1 MAITN
6 IRQRIALLESRLSE
20 IDPTIS
26 SSVTKEES
34 PEKKKPS
41 IESLYDDA
49 VSTFHREQFDGKSW
63 LQHMVTRFMWNATTL
78 MHMNPYTSSNNESN
92 DPSQQKRMANF
103 ASWVGKSHSDI
114 CDQYRFL
121 ASLNQAAKTI
131 NEKKRAIADG
141 ARSEIEKKLWN
152 NPAVKATGSVAY
164 LMYWRSVLHNTIPR
178 SWSLIISAYVVAMMG
193 LDIHQLLGG
202 SAESWWTWGWAI
214 TAVCALACWYNPAPL
229 MYLFNLPFV
238 MISRQLTEYGSSVW
252 GIRAKL
258 LFFGNFVI
266 HAIYLFGINVRHV
279 TNKFIRIFAPNRF
292 DWWKF
297 LRTTLFLLALRLY
310 QNLPTI
316 LAVGIPSVIWSE
328 WIIIALMFVFM
339 RSVQTLAEELMS
351 RSPMLGY
358 DENSGW
364 LQGALYVF
372 SSWIFCVL
380 HRGVYMQLSDGN
392 LARIG
397 THMSY
402 FFVAGLNLGL
412 VAMLTGGLECA
423 WALHFVHNLFMD
435 IFVGPDPS
443 ALYHSIMAAAS
454 TLYAASP
461 LTIMYFFVLGT
472 GMYLWECSGE
482 LVPIITE
489 SLVKPIFEVDKI
501 DRTVSLDSQAVVS
514 QSEQHASEI
523 REKVLDNVVQSVGLE
538 AYIGAKS
545 TA

>member
-1 MAITN
+1 MAIAS
-6 IRQRIALLESRLSE
+6 IEEKIGLLEKRLGE
-20 IDPTIS
+20 ICLEIS
-26 SSVTKEES
+26 PADSKEES

-49 VSTFHREQFDGKSW
+49 VSTFHREQFDGKNW

-78 MHMNPYTSSNNESN
+78 IRINPYTSANNESN
-92 DPSQQKRMANF
+92 DTKRMTHF
-103 ASWVGKSHSDI
+103 ASWVGKESSAI
-114 CDQYRFL
+114 TKQKAFL
-121 ASLNQAAKTI
+121 ERLNKAANKI

-152 NPAVKATGSVAY
+152 DPAAKAAGSVAY
-164 LMYWRSVLHNTIPR
+164 LMYWRSVLHKTIPR

-229 MYLFNLPFV
+229 IYLFNLPFV
-238 MISRQLTEYGSSVW
+238 VISRQLTQMLPSLESL
-252 GIRAKL
+252 KDEL

-266 HAIYLFGINVRHV
+266 HAIYLFGCNVRHV
-279 TNKFIRIFAPNRF
+279 TNKFIRVFAPNKF

-297 LRTTLFLLALRLY
+297 LRTTLFLLAYRIY
-310 QNLPTI
+310 QKSAVI

-328 WIIIALMFVFM
+328 WIIIALM
-339 RSVQTLAEELMS
+339 SVVITGIQTLAEELMC

-358 DENSGW
+358 DKSNGW
-364 LQGALYVF
+364 LQGAMYVF
-372 SSWIFCVL
+372 SSWIFCIL
-380 HRGVYMQLSDGN
+380 HRGVYMIKSDGN
-392 LARIG
+392 PAIIG
-397 THMSY
+397 VYMAY
-402 FFVAGLNLGL
+402 FFVGGLNFGL

-423 WALHFVHNLFMD
+423 WALHFMHNLFLD
-435 IFVGPDPS
+435 IFVGPGPS

-454 TLYAASP
+454 TLYTASP

-472 GMYLWECSGE
+472 GMFLWNKSGE

-489 SLVKPIFEVDKI
+489 ALVKPIFEVDKI

-514 QSEQHASEI
+514 PSEQRASAF
-523 REKVLDNVVQSVGLE
+523 RGDVLDNVVESLGLE

-545 TA
+545 PA

>member
-1 MAITN
+1 MAIAS
-6 IRQRIALLESRLSE
+6 IEEKIKLLETRLGE
-20 IDPTIS
+20 IGREIS
-26 SSVTKEES
+26 PADSKEES
-34 PEKKKPS
+34 PEKKNPS

-49 VSTFHREQFDGKSW
+49 VSTFHREQFDGKNW
-63 LQHMVTRFMWNATTL
+63 LQHMVTRFTWNATTL
-78 MHMNPYTSSNNESN
+78 IRMNPYTSANNESN
-92 DPSQQKRMANF
+92 DPSQQKRMTHF
-103 ASWVGKSHSDI
+103 ASWVGKESSAI
-114 CDQYRFL
+114 TEQKAFL
-121 ASLNQAAKTI
+121 ERLNQAANTI

-152 NPAVKATGSVAY
+152 DPAVKATGSVAY
-164 LMYWRSVLHNTIPR
+164 LMYWRSVLHKTIPR

-229 MYLFNLPFV
+229 IYLFNLPFV
-238 MISRQLTEYGSSVW
+238 VISRQLTQMLPSLESL
-252 GIRAKL
+252 KDEL
-258 LFFGNFVI
+258 LLFGNFVI

-279 TNKFIRIFAPNRF
+279 TNKFIRVFAPNKF

-297 LRTTLFLLALRLY
+297 LRTALFLLAYRLY
-310 QNLPTI
+310 QDLPTI
-316 LAVGIPSVIWSE
+316 LVVGIPSVIWSE
-328 WIIIALMFVFM
+328 WIIIALMSMVITGI
-339 RSVQTLAEELMS
+339 QTLAEELMC

-358 DENSGW
+358 DKNNGW
-364 LQGALYVF
+364 LQGAMYVF
-372 SSWIFCVL
+372 SSWVFCIL

-392 LARIG
+392 PARIG
-397 THMSY
+397 IYMGY

-412 VAMLTGGLECA
+412 VAMLTGCLECA
-423 WALHFVHNLFMD
+423 WALHFAHNLFNN
-435 IFVGPDPS
+435 IFVGPNPT

-472 GMYLWECSGE
+472 GMYLWELSGE

-514 QSEQHASEI
+514 EPEKHASAF
-523 REKVLDNVVQSVGLE
+523 RGDVLDNVVQSISSGNHFNVV
-538 AYIGAKS
+538 KV
-545 TA
+545 